1 MAAIEKLTLEMKDQ
15 FFRRL
20 EELRVQMGAKTHE
33 EVIVRSVTAVECLIA
48 ADNGN
53 YTFVTEHPSSPEKK
67 LEIKRGP
74 FEVKLIPTAR

>member
-1 MAAIEKLTLEMKDQ
+1 MATTERFTIEMKDE

-20 EELRVQMGAKTHE
+20 EALRVQMGAKTHE

-53 YTFVTEHPSSPEKK
+53 YTFVTKHPSSPEKK

-74 FEVKLIPTAR
+74 FEVKLTPTGR